1 MHLVDA
7 IRTVT
12 PDIPAP
18 QKEPDGA
25 SATSITSG
33 FDVAVPP
40 LRPDE
45 TYHRL
50 LFWTYGQTLSERLAG
65 HLLAAEGYRSLDPS
79 HPLGGPDQGADAMC
93 VKDGKNWVMASYFP
107 YGPHDYADIENKLL
121 ADMEAGRH
129 REPHG
134 FAFVCNQKITNGERA
149 DLKKAAKKAAKDF
162 EVDIFHLERNVH
174 ILDRPEMAQIREQYV
189 YIPATGLPP
198 MDIKASVVGTAH
210 AFTDDAALREA
221 FVWAQEKRIRER
233 SDEGHARVQKER
245 EAKERAKREREAR
258 EAAERALAAQ
268 ERPWDIG
275 SQMPRISNF
284 IGTSSILGSL
294 SAEPPEHLLQGD
306 WQPVHLMKSAV
317 VT

>member
-25 SATSITSG
+25 SATSTTSG

-221 FVWAQEKRIRER
+221 FVWAQEKRILNAPMRGTRGCRR
-233 SDEGHARVQKER
+233 SGRPRSVPSGRGK
-245 EAKERAKREREAR
+245 RAKLPRGPSQPRRGRGTSDRRCRASAISSGP
-258 EAAERALAAQ
+258 AASSAPFPRSRLNTCC
-268 ERPWDIG
+268 RGIG
-275 SQMPRISNF
+275 SRFIS
-284 IGTSSILGSL
+284 
-294 SAEPPEHLLQGD
+294 
-306 WQPVHLMKSAV
+306 
-317 VT
+317 